1 MYDKS
6 QIPDPTEQKPVAFR
20 GSFLMSPRVPL
31 FVDQSGAF
39 YPGSQPP
46 PPKENGKPNRKH
58 YVLFSR
64 N

>member
-6 QIPDPTEQKPVAFR
+6 QSKESTKPKQMAFR

-31 FVDQSGAF
+31 FADQHGAF

>member
-1 MYDKS
+1 MYPKGQSGAESKKS
-6 QIPDPTEQKPVAFR
+6 EKATFR

-31 FVDQSGAF
+31 FQKRDGSYV
-39 YPGSQPP
+39 PGLPP
-46 PPKENGKPNRKH
+46 TPAEPKNRKD